1 MLLYHSTGSG
11 KTCSAIAAATSNFEP
26 FGYTIL
32 WVTRTTLKNDIW
44 KNMFDQVC
52 HKNIQERIMNG
63 EVIPDVHKERM
74 RLLSKAW
81 RIRPMSYKQFS
92 NLVSKKNQ
100 YYEQLVKEN
109 GEADPL
115 QKTLLIIDEAHKL
128 YGGNDLSSLERP
140 DMPALHQ
147 ALMNSYAVSG
157 ENSVRLLLMTATP
170 ITKHPLEL
178 VQLINLCRP
187 IEKQI
192 PATFDQFAAQYLT
205 DEGTMTPLGQKQFL
219 DQIAGHIS
227 YLNREKDARQ
237 FSQPRVKRVM
247 VPILSE
253 SQMKDVDDF
262 DKFVARSQAESEVLV
277 IQENLEKTAKKIED
291 ELRDISKENFQSFF
305 ELCGKYENIP
315 GKKCQTVIR
324 KNVAALVREVKAYV
338 KIIRDQLKSIRTEL
352 AKIKKGTQEKISI
365 IARKIKENPTLYAQ
379 YKASAYAAIRDK
391 CSSKTLKGTKFL
403 DAVEA
408 LPEVVE
414 IDNEI
419 KANKESIA
427 MIENQLKLEIASYK
441 QKIKQLKE
449 LLKKPDIA
457 PVEKT
462 AIEYSIRDLE
472 SGFKTTK
479 KNRTK
484 EVEQEIKT
492 INSNIQENEKAKKE
506 IFKRVRKTLKLRQR
520 IAKTEEKNAKKSVRV
535 LKKTMKNQE
544 SILEEIKDEE
554 VKAMAQRRKE
564 LIEYDLNGLEEEIR
578 IKEIEHQKKLAE
590 NEKMKREREQA
601 KTLKQ
606 RLQLEERERK
616 NLAKLK
622 EKEAKQKEK
631 EHQKTIKLREKALKQ
646 ANKTRKTK

>member
-1 MLLYHSTGSG
+1 
-11 KTCSAIAAATSNFEP
+11 
-26 FGYTIL
+26 
-32 WVTRTTLKNDIW
+32 
-44 KNMFDQVC
+44 
-52 HKNIQERIMNG
+52 
-63 EVIPDVHKERM
+63 
-74 RLLSKAW
+74 
-81 RIRPMSYKQFS
+81 
-92 NLVSKKNQ
+92 
-100 YYEQLVKEN
+100 
-109 GEADPL
+109 
-115 QKTLLIIDEAHKL
+115 
-128 YGGNDLSSLERP
+128 
-140 DMPALHQ
+140 
-147 ALMNSYAVSG
+147 
-157 ENSVRLLLMTATP
+157 
-170 ITKHPLEL
+170 
-178 VQLINLCRP
+178 
-187 IEKQI
+187 
-192 PATFDQFAAQYLT
+192 
-205 DEGTMTPLGQKQFL
+205 MTPLGQKQFL

-237 FSQPRVKRVM
+237 FSQPRVKRVLA
-247 VPILSE
+247 PILSE

-492 INSNIQENEKAKKE
+492 ITSNIQENEKAKKE

-578 IKEIEHQKKLAE
+578 TKEIEHQKKVAE
-590 NEKMKREREQA
+590 NEKMKRER
-601 KTLKQ
+601 
-606 RLQLEERERK
+606 
-616 NLAKLK
+616 
-622 EKEAKQKEK
+622 
-631 EHQKTIKLREKALKQ
+631 
-646 ANKTRKTK
+646 